1 MGRVRLDQVRAH
13 PFPRRLPKPTD
24 EPPAAKPLAH
34 RTDVGQSP
42 CQVRHV
48 VLRPACGVSRT
59 LAVLRHERTL
69 LLGRPR
75 EGFRKTGSC
84 TRANPLFAQRVRCF
98 RDGYTAGSCAVASVY
113 RGRPPRPCRRSTPR
127 PVSRATS
134 EPTLGRFVMGRSA
147 TASVKISPVVRAR
160 PSANTASIALRSVG
174 YAPTRRA
181 RRVDGGDDGATVA
194 LPTSASTSSSR

>member
-1 MGRVRLDQVRAH
+1 MGRVRPGLAKAH
-13 PFPRRLPKPTD
+13 PFPWRLPKPAN

-34 RTDVGQSP
+34 QADEGQSP

-48 VLRPACGVSRT
+48 ALRPACGVSRT

-134 EPTLGRFVMGRSA
+134 EPTLGRFVIGRNA

-160 PSANTASIALRSVG
+160 PSANTSADALAWG
-174 YAPTRRA
+174 RA
-181 RRVDGGDDGATVA
+181 QSTTTPSLRRV
-194 LPTSASTSSSR
+194 RR